1 MQIWY
6 GIHVSINLKNKANT
20 DYFNKLYQFSVAD
33 KEVEADNIRKNT
45 SEQVVMIQGKLEDEI
60 RKRAD
65 VIKQKKK
72 TESQIQDLESQ
83 IVGQNKYL
91 ADLNKELIL

>member
-1 MQIWY
+1 M
-6 GIHVSINLKNKANT
+6 
-20 DYFNKLYQFSVAD
+20 FSVAD

-45 SEQVVMIQGKLEDEI
+45 SEQVIMIQGKLEDEI

-83 IVGQNKYL
+83 IVSQNKYL
-91 ADLNKELIL
+91 ADLNKEQIFTDS

>member
-1 MQIWY
+1 
-6 GIHVSINLKNKANT
+6 
-20 DYFNKLYQFSVAD
+20 
-33 KEVEADNIRKNT
+33 
-45 SEQVVMIQGKLEDEI
+45 MIQGKLEDEI

-91 ADLNKELIL
+91 ADLNKELILQTISSIEYGFSLMKYSFQYREPLIDALVKSYKE

>member
-1 MQIWY
+1 
-6 GIHVSINLKNKANT
+6 
-20 DYFNKLYQFSVAD
+20 
-33 KEVEADNIRKNT
+33 
-45 SEQVVMIQGKLEDEI
+45 MIQGKLEDEI

-91 ADLNKELIL
+91 ADLNKELILQTISSIEYGFLLMKYSFQYRELLIDAFVKSDKE

>member
-1 MQIWY
+1 
-6 GIHVSINLKNKANT
+6 
-20 DYFNKLYQFSVAD
+20 
-33 KEVEADNIRKNT
+33 
-45 SEQVVMIQGKLEDEI
+45 MIQGKLEDEI

-91 ADLNKELIL
+91 ADLNKELILKIVSFKTITKTKVYKPLIEAFIKSFKE

>member
-1 MQIWY
+1 
-6 GIHVSINLKNKANT
+6 
-20 DYFNKLYQFSVAD
+20 
-33 KEVEADNIRKNT
+33 
-45 SEQVVMIQGKLEDEI
+45 MIQGKLEDEI

-91 ADLNKELIL
+91 ADLNKELILQIVSSKTKTKVYKASKPLIEAFFVVIYIL

>member
-1 MQIWY
+1 
-6 GIHVSINLKNKANT
+6 
-20 DYFNKLYQFSVAD
+20 
-33 KEVEADNIRKNT
+33 
-45 SEQVVMIQGKLEDEI
+45 MIQGKLEDEI

-91 ADLNKELIL
+91 ADLNKELILQTISSIEYGFLLMKYSFQYREPLIDAFVKSDKE

>member
-1 MQIWY
+1 
-6 GIHVSINLKNKANT
+6 
-20 DYFNKLYQFSVAD
+20 
-33 KEVEADNIRKNT
+33 
-45 SEQVVMIQGKLEDEI
+45 MIQGKLEDEI

-91 ADLNKELIL
+91 ADLNKELILKIISSRLYAIYWCINKIIQRITKK

>member
-1 MQIWY
+1 
-6 GIHVSINLKNKANT
+6 
-20 DYFNKLYQFSVAD
+20 
-33 KEVEADNIRKNT
+33 
-45 SEQVVMIQGKLEDEI
+45 MIQGKLEDEI

-91 ADLNKELIL
+91 ADLNKELILQTISSIEYGFLIMKYSFQYREPLIDALVKSYKE

>member
-1 MQIWY
+1 
-6 GIHVSINLKNKANT
+6 
-20 DYFNKLYQFSVAD
+20 
-33 KEVEADNIRKNT
+33 
-45 SEQVVMIQGKLEDEI
+45 MIQGKLEDEI

-91 ADLNKELIL
+91 ADLNKELILQIVSSKTKTKVYKAYKPLIEAFFLVIYIL

>member
-1 MQIWY
+1 
-6 GIHVSINLKNKANT
+6 
-20 DYFNKLYQFSVAD
+20 
-33 KEVEADNIRKNT
+33 
-45 SEQVVMIQGKLEDEI
+45 MIQGKLEDEI

-91 ADLNKELIL
+91 ADLNKELILQTISSIEYGFLLMKYSIEEVWIPSGT

>member
-1 MQIWY
+1 MYSCSIQTSTFQI
-6 GIHVSINLKNKANT
+6 IISKTL
-20 DYFNKLYQFSVAD
+20 FSVAD
-33 KEVEADNIRKNT
+33 KEVEADSIRKNT

-72 TESQIQDLESQ
+72 TESQIQDLEAQ
-83 IVGQNKYL
+83 IVSQNKYL
-91 ADLNKELIL
+91 ADLNKEWI

>member
-1 MQIWY
+1 M
-6 GIHVSINLKNKANT
+6 
-20 DYFNKLYQFSVAD
+20 FSVAD

-83 IVGQNKYL
+83 IVSQNKYL
-91 ADLNKELIL
+91 ADLNKERIFTDSKSQ

>member
-1 MQIWY
+1 
-6 GIHVSINLKNKANT
+6 
-20 DYFNKLYQFSVAD
+20 
-33 KEVEADNIRKNT
+33 
-45 SEQVVMIQGKLEDEI
+45 MIQGKLEDEI

-91 ADLNKELIL
+91 ADLNKELILQIVSSKTKTKVYKAYKPLIEAFFVVIYIL

>member
-1 MQIWY
+1 
-6 GIHVSINLKNKANT
+6 
-20 DYFNKLYQFSVAD
+20 
-33 KEVEADNIRKNT
+33 
-45 SEQVVMIQGKLEDEI
+45 MIQGKLEDEI

-91 ADLNKELIL
+91 ADLNKELILQTISSIEYGFAYEMFASKPRTFN

>member
-1 MQIWY
+1 
-6 GIHVSINLKNKANT
+6 
-20 DYFNKLYQFSVAD
+20 
-33 KEVEADNIRKNT
+33 
-45 SEQVVMIQGKLEDEI
+45 MIQGKLEDEI

-91 ADLNKELIL
+91 ADLNKELILQTISSIEYALKYSFQYREPLIDALVKSYKE

>member
-1 MQIWY
+1 
-6 GIHVSINLKNKANT
+6 
-20 DYFNKLYQFSVAD
+20 
-33 KEVEADNIRKNT
+33 
-45 SEQVVMIQGKLEDEI
+45 MIQGKLEDEI

-91 ADLNKELIL
+91 ADLNKELILKIISSRLYAIYRCINKIIQRITKK

>member
-1 MQIWY
+1 
-6 GIHVSINLKNKANT
+6 
-20 DYFNKLYQFSVAD
+20 
-33 KEVEADNIRKNT
+33 
-45 SEQVVMIQGKLEDEI
+45 MIQGKLEDEI

-91 ADLNKELIL
+91 ADLNKELILQIVSFKTITKTKVYKPLIEAFIKLFKE

>member
-1 MQIWY
+1 
-6 GIHVSINLKNKANT
+6 
-20 DYFNKLYQFSVAD
+20 
-33 KEVEADNIRKNT
+33 
-45 SEQVVMIQGKLEDEI
+45 MIQGKLEDEI

-91 ADLNKELIL
+91 ADLNKELILQTISSIEYRFLIMKYSFQYREPLIDALVKSYKE

>member
-1 MQIWY
+1 
-6 GIHVSINLKNKANT
+6 
-20 DYFNKLYQFSVAD
+20 
-33 KEVEADNIRKNT
+33 
-45 SEQVVMIQGKLEDEI
+45 MIQGKLEDEI

-91 ADLNKELIL
+91 ADLNKELILQIVSFKTITKTKVYKAYKPLIEAFFVVIYIL

>member
-1 MQIWY
+1 
-6 GIHVSINLKNKANT
+6 
-20 DYFNKLYQFSVAD
+20 
-33 KEVEADNIRKNT
+33 
-45 SEQVVMIQGKLEDEI
+45 MIQGKLEDEI

-91 ADLNKELIL
+91 ADLNKELILQIVGFKSLETKSLESRL

>member
-1 MQIWY
+1 
-6 GIHVSINLKNKANT
+6 
-20 DYFNKLYQFSVAD
+20 
-33 KEVEADNIRKNT
+33 
-45 SEQVVMIQGKLEDEI
+45 MIQGKLEDEI

-91 ADLNKELIL
+91 ADLNKELILNFRERTLSKTQFEVLFYINRHSYTHLQPQILNHHRQK